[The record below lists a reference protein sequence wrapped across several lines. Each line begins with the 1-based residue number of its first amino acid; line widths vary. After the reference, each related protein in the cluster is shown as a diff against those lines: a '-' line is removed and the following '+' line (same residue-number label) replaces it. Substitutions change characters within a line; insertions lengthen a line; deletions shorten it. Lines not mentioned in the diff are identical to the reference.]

1 MREQRR
7 IESLLMA
14 GQYSRS
20 ATGTENIS
28 GDQEEDGTPSSCSCG
43 TGGLSPFK
51 VGDSGNVTVGRFDLV
66 SINNSIDFVDMA
78 LGEAILDDAAERPRL
93 LSLDEVA
100 LVGMLFSAGDFRI
113 VKVLL
118 EQDRSVIVDLSG
130 LNTEAIPVTAFMAMV
145 ESVLVRVLLTRV
157 TTVEGEIGKILRGH
171 LD

>member
-1 MREQRR
+1 M
-7 IESLLMA
+7 
-14 GQYSRS
+14 
-20 ATGTENIS
+20 
-28 GDQEEDGTPSSCSCG
+28 
-43 TGGLSPFK
+43 
-51 VGDSGNVTVGRFDLV
+51 
-66 SINNSIDFVDMA
+66 DMA
-78 LGEAILDDAAERPRL
+78 FGESVLDDTAERPRF

-100 LVGMLFSAGDFRI
+100 LVGMLFSASDFRI